1 MNAHKIWLTLRLSTL
16 VILQTTVVAL
26 SQMPSLA
33 RLIVESNPA
42 GAQISLDRK
51 PSGKTPSTFVVS
63 AAKHTVSVSGSANCG
78 ETAVTLQSGQTLTLT
93 CKDGVWAQQ

>member
-1 MNAHKIWLTLRLSTL
+1 MGAHKTWLTLRLSML
-16 VILQTTVVAL
+16 VMLLATIATL

-42 GAQISLDRK
+42 GAQISLDSK

-63 AAKHTVSVSGSANCG
+63 AARHTVSVSGSANCG
-78 ETAVTLQSGQTLTLT
+78 EDTVTLQSGETKTIT
-93 CKDGVWAQQ
+93 CSGGTWQ